1 MPQGYI
7 DSHNFDWASGQTESK
22 LRNMTNRLGINF
34 SEFIDRV
41 DGAITAVN
49 GPNDPLIESLI
60 FRTNEDRVTGG
71 TSSDKVLERS
81 AEYTIPRPQRG
92 KGSGWLLPLYE
103 NAITLGFT
111 KKALDVMT
119 VDAFE
124 RELATTVKAIR
135 RGNRADVLEA
145 LVTDAERPLDND
157 GTGATPGFIGSGSG
171 SNAYV
176 GTVPPGKTLGSYS
189 LYERL
194 PSTGLEAAV
203 KASFEAWAW
212 FFPGE
217 TFELVAP
224 SAGLAVVTAFDGFE
238 GAGSPLIRP
247 AQGTAEALVD
257 PAIYEGALFG
267 QIRVRKAETQMSGTS
282 FTIFRSGG
290 GNSSLNPLAWR
301 YSDIWGP
308 GAWVED
314 RELYPL
320 ANAVVNHNYGVGDYN
335 RAGALNISVAGSG
348 SYTAPTISR

>member
-22 LRNMTNRLGINF
+22 LRNMTNRLGISF
-34 SEFIDRV
+34 TEFIDRV

-49 GPNDPLIESLI
+49 SPNDPLIESLI
-60 FRTNEDRVTGG
+60 FRTSEDRVTGG

-119 VDAFE
+119 LDSFE
-124 RELATTVKAIR
+124 RELATTVQAIR

-145 LVTDAERPLDND
+145 LTGDDERPLDND
-157 GTGATPGFIGSGSG
+157 GTGLTPGFIGSGTST
-171 SNAYV
+171 NAYV
-176 GTVPPGKTLGSYS
+176 GPVPPGETLGSYT
-189 LYERL
+189 LYRRFAT
-194 PSTGLEAAV
+194 TGLEANV
-203 KASFEAWAW
+203 KTAFEAWAW

-224 SAGLAVVTAFDGFE
+224 SAGLATVVAFDGFE
-238 GAGSPLIRP
+238 STGSPLVRP
-247 AQGTAEALVD
+247 AMGSAEALLD
-257 PAIYEGALFG
+257 PSIYAGALFG
-267 QIRVRKAETQMSGTS
+267 QIAVRKAETQMTGTS

-290 GNSSLNPLAWR
+290 SNNSQNPLAWR

-308 GAWVED
+308 NAWVED

-320 ANAVVNHNYGVGDYN
+320 ANAVVNHNYGVGVYN

-348 SYTAPTISR
+348 DYTPPTVSR